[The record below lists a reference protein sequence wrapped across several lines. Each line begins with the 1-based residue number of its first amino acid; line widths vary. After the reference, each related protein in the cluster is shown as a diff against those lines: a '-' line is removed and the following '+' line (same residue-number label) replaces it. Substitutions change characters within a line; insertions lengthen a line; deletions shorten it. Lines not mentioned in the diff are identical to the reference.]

1 MNMTP
6 QAIAECLLDARDRA
20 APLPAGLR
28 QTFTEQEAYEVQQ
41 RLTRLKEARG
51 SRRVGRKIGLTSR
64 AMQRQFGIESPDYGN
79 LFDDELFLQGTP
91 IDTARFI
98 EPRVEGEIAFLLK
111 KDLTGPRVT
120 VSDVLAATEGVMACA
135 EIIDNRWGPGFT
147 VLDSIADNASCG
159 GFLLG
164 SKLLPLKDLDLRLVA
179 MLLRKNGELV
189 HSGASVEVMG
199 DPLNAVAWLASQLSA
214 HGSGLK
220 AGEIV
225 LSGAITA
232 AVPVQAGDCVSICFS
247 QLGDIHMMFR

>member
-1 MNMTP
+1 MNH
-6 QAIAECLLDARDRA
+6 QILAEALLNAQDTATR
-20 APLPAGLR
+20 LPGELR
-28 QTFTEQEAYEVQQ
+28 QIFTEQDAYEVQRQ
-41 RLTRLKEARG
+41 LTRLKETRG
-51 SRRVGRKIGLTSR
+51 SRVVGRKIGLTSR
-64 AMQRQFGIESPDYGN
+64 AMQRQFGIETPDYGN
-79 LFDDELFLQGTP
+79 LFDDERFSQGTP

-111 KDLTGPRVT
+111 KDLTGPSVT

-164 SKLLPLKDLDLRLVA
+164 SKLVPLINLDLRYLA
-179 MLLRKNGELV
+179 MFLQKNGELV
-189 HSGASVEVMG
+189 HSGAGVEVMG
-199 DPLNAVAWLASQLSA
+199 DPLNAVAWLASRLSA